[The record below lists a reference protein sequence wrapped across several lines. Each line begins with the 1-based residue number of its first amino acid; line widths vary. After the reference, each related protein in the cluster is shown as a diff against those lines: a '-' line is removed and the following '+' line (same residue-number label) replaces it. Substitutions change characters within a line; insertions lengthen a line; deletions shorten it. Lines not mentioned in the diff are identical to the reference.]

1 MTDSYNQTNI
11 NLERN
16 TAFKSF
22 IFDSNATGSDDI
34 IFSDWA
40 SMIGNISTIPGIKE
54 VIIRTPD
61 ISTPAT
67 IPAGTWDMTGIR
79 LAGEFPSTSVIVDDA
94 VFENLSYIS
103 TLQLFIGSVAN
114 SVPNFQ
120 FSSGLNVMAF
130 DQVAFTANNLT
141 AAPFFEVSGS
151 AALAITNSGTRYFA
165 DNSPTP
171 IFDVQDTASLIF
183 SSPSRIG
190 SGNSYGGGSGNQPF
204 VAVAGTA
211 FASISGFSGSD
222 SFFPDDQAPS
232 VIGVQLAEN
241 YYADNAADWVGT
253 PPASLKDAIDRIAAA
268 LGPIA

>member
-22 IFDSNATGSDDI
+22 IFDNNVTGSDGI

-40 SMIGNISTIPGIKE
+40 SMLGNISTIPGIKE
-54 VIIRTPD
+54 VIIRTPN

-79 LAGEFPSTSVIVDDA
+79 LVGELPSTSAIVNDA

-103 TLQLFIGSVAN
+103 TLQLLIGNVAN
-114 SVPNFQ
+114 SVPNFR
-120 FSSGLNVMAF
+120 FNSGLNVMAF
-130 DQVAFTANNLT
+130 DQVSFEALNLT
-141 AAPFFEVSGS
+141 VAPFFEISGS
-151 AALAITNSGTRYFA
+151 ATLAITNSGTLYLA
-165 DNSPTP
+165 SGSPTP
-171 IFDVQDTASLIF
+171 IFDVQDTASLGL
-183 SSPSRIG
+183 SSASRIG
-190 SGNSYGGGSGNQPF
+190 SGNNYGGGSGNQPWIS
-204 VAVAGTA
+204 VAGTA
-211 FASISGFSGSD
+211 FASINGFSGSD

-232 VIGVQLAEN
+232 IVGVNLAEN
-241 YYADNAADWVGT
+241 YFAGNPADWVGT
-253 PPASLKDAIDRIAAA
+253 PPVSLKDAVDRIAAA

>member
-40 SMIGNISTIPGIKE
+40 SMLGNISTIPGIKE
-54 VIIRTPD
+54 VIIRAPD

-79 LAGEFPSTSVIVDDA
+79 LAGEFPSTGVIVNDA

-103 TLQLFIGSVAN
+103 TLSLFLTAN

-130 DQVAFTANNLT
+130 DQVSFNTAPLT
-141 AAPFFEVSGS
+141 VAPFFEISGS
-151 AALAITNSGTRYFA
+151 AALAITNSGTIYFA
-165 DNSPTP
+165 DASPTP
-171 IFDVQDTASLIF
+171 IFDVQDTAALIF
-183 SSPSRIG
+183 SSLSRVG
-190 SGNSYGGGSGNQPF
+190 SGNNYGGGLGEQPF
-204 VAVAGTA
+204 LAVAGTA

-232 VIGVQLAEN
+232 IVGVNLADN
-241 YYADNAADWVGT
+241 YYVDNAADWVGA
-253 PPASLKDAIDRIAAA
+253 PPVSLKDAIDRIAAA

>member
-40 SMIGNISTIPGIKE
+40 SMLGNISTIPGIKE
-54 VIIRTPD
+54 IIIRAPD

-79 LAGEFPSTSVIVDDA
+79 LAGELPSTSAIVDDA

-114 SVPNFQ
+114 SVPNFS
-120 FSSGLNVMAF
+120 FSSGLNVMAL

-141 AAPFFEVSGS
+141 VAPFFEISSS
-151 AALAITNSGTRYFA
+151 AALAITNSGTLYLA

-171 IFDVQDTASLIF
+171 IFDIQDTASLILF
-183 SSPSRIG
+183 APSRIG
-190 SGNSYGGGSGNQPF
+190 SGNNYGGGSGNQPF
-204 VAVAGTA
+204 IAVAGTA
-211 FASISGFSGSD
+211 FANINRFSGSD

-232 VIGVQLAEN
+232 IVAVQLAEN
-241 YYADNAADWVGT
+241 YYVDNAADWVGS
-253 PPASLKDAIDRIAAA
+253 PPVSLKDAIDRIAAA